1 MSNFLE
7 LIVNNLN
14 ALQPEYIW
22 PIMMLAAYGGIV
34 LMVRFFGAAGLY
46 AFIPLAII
54 AANIQVL
61 KSVKFSVFDN
71 PVALGT
77 ILFSATYLATD
88 VLNELYGRAA
98 ARKAVWL
105 SFASYLLFSIF
116 MVINLGYAPLTPEQ
130 AGEEMAWN
138 LPYQDYMKAIFL
150 PAPAFFIASMCAFIV
165 SQLGDITI
173 YSWIRGK
180 TGDKHLWLRSNVS
193 TLISALVDSIVFSV
207 LAWKVFGAGGDMSWN
222 TVIFTY
228 ILGTYALRVVVALLD
243 TPFMYLARS
252 WGKQDAVKNPNDVA
266 V

>member
-1 MSNFLE
+1 MSNFPE
-7 LIVNNLN
+7 LIVTTLN
-14 ALQPEYIW
+14 TLRPEYIW

-61 KSVKFSVFDN
+61 KSVKFSVFDS

-77 ILFSATYLATD
+77 ILFSATYLAND

-98 ARKAVWL
+98 ARKAIWL
-105 SFASYLLFSIF
+105 AFFSYFLFSIF
-116 MVINLGYAPLTPEQ
+116 MIINLGYAPLTAEQ

-138 LPYQDYMKAIFL
+138 VPYQDYMKAIFL

-180 TGDKHLWLRSNVS
+180 TGDKHLWLRTNAS

-207 LAWKVFGAGGDMSWN
+207 LAWKVFKAGGDMPWD

-228 ILGTYALRVVVALLD
+228 ILGTYALRVVVSILD
-243 TPFMYLARS
+243 TPFMYLARYV
-252 WGKQDAVKNPNDVA
+252 GKKTADAV
-266 V
+266 

>member
-1 MSNFLE
+1 MSNFPE
-7 LIVNNLN
+7 LIVTTLN
-14 ALQPEYIW
+14 TLRPEYIW

-46 AFIPLAII
+46 AFIPLAIV

-61 KSVKFSVFDN
+61 KSVKFSVFDS

-77 ILFSATYLATD
+77 ILFSATYLAND

-98 ARKAVWL
+98 ARKAIWL
-105 SFASYLLFSIF
+105 AFFSYFLFSIF
-116 MVINLGYAPLTPEQ
+116 MIINLGYAPLTAEQ
-130 AGEEMAWN
+130 AGQDMAWN

-180 TGDKHLWLRSNVS
+180 TGDKHLWLRTNVS

-207 LAWKVFGAGGDMSWN
+207 LAWKVFKAGGDMTWD

-228 ILGTYALRVVVALLD
+228 ILGTYALRVVVSIID
-243 TPFMYLARS
+243 TPFMYLARYV
-252 WGKQDAVKNPNDVA
+252 GKKSADAV
-266 V
+266 

>member
-1 MSNFLE
+1 
-7 LIVNNLN
+7 
-14 ALQPEYIW
+14 
-22 PIMMLAAYGGIV
+22 MMVTAYGGIV
-34 LMVRFFGAAGLY
+34 LMVRFFGAAGLH

-61 KSVKFSVFDN
+61 KSVKFSVFDS

-77 ILFSATYLATD
+77 ILFSATYLAND

-98 ARKAVWL
+98 ARKAIWL
-105 SFASYLLFSIF
+105 AFFSYFLFSIF
-116 MVINLGYAPLTPEQ
+116 MIINLGYAPLTAEQ
-130 AGEEMAWN
+130 AGKDMAWN

-150 PAPAFFIASMCAFIV
+150 PAPAFFIASMCSFIV

-180 TGDKHLWLRSNVS
+180 TGDKHLWLRTNAS

-207 LAWKVFGAGGDMSWN
+207 LAWKVFKAGGDMPWD

-228 ILGTYALRVVVALLD
+228 ILGTYALRVVVSILD
-243 TPFMYLARS
+243 TPFMYLARYV
-252 WGKQDAVKNPNDVA
+252 GKKSADAV
-266 V
+266 